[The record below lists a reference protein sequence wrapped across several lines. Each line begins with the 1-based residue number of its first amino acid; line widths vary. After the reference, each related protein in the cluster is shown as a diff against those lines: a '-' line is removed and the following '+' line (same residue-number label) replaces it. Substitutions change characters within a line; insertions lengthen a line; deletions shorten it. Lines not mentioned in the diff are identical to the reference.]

1 MGYISNSPW
10 NHAKIISRIY
20 WYPINNRESDLLLTY
35 VIVYSPCIHHQ
46 SMFFF
51 FFFRNLNWRY
61 TVIRPKCL
69 GISDTKY
76 GLKNGTLHLCFRV
89 YSPSNPSS
97 QWGNTS
103 RKTWWVSKQTKIKML
118 GDFPRFT
125 RFSTFSGWFSPWIH
139 QHFQDQVYILLTC
152 LIGLSICYTG
162 IWAQSLISATSFL
175 ASRVVENMIWLV
187 VSDMLYFSIIYG
199 IILPIYSYFSEGW
212 LNHQAV
218 NSVQNPGWLMI
229 SPGILLAN
237 ILEIMKIQE
246 REIPFLTNQY
256 NGKTKGFWTLL
267 IENTKMV

>member
-46 SMFFF
+46 SMFF

-125 RFSTFSGWFSPWIH
+125 RFSTFSGDSPREFTNIFRIKSTSCWPASSA
-139 QHFQDQVYILLTC
+139 C
-152 LIGLSICYTG
+152 P
-162 IWAQSLISATSFL
+162 SATRGSGRRVSSARR
-175 ASRVVENMIWLV
+175 AS
-187 VSDMLYFSIIYG
+187 
-199 IILPIYSYFSEGW
+199 
-212 LNHQAV
+212 
-218 NSVQNPGWLMI
+218 
-229 SPGILLAN
+229 SPAG
-237 ILEIMKIQE
+237 
-246 REIPFLTNQY
+246 
-256 NGKTKGFWTLL
+256 
-267 IENTKMV
+267 